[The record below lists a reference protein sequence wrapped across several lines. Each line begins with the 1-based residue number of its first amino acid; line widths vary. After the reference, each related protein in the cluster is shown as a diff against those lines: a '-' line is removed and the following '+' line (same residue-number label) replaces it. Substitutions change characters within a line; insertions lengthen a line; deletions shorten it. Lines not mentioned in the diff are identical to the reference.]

1 MSIVYEVALEIDAA
15 IAADYRAWL
24 HAHVDR
30 ILALPGFTGARIF
43 EVLEP
48 APPSGTVAL
57 CVQYA
62 LRDRADLEAYL
73 RDHAAPMRAEGTARF
88 GDRFRASR
96 RILAQLS
103 RASGTSS
110 ET

>member
-24 HAHVDR
+24 DAHVDR

-43 EVLEP
+43 ELLEP
-48 APPSGTVAL
+48 APPSGTLAL

-62 LRDRADLEAYL
+62 LRDRAAFDAYL
-73 RDHAAPMRAEGTARF
+73 RDHAASLRAEGIARF

-96 RILAQLS
+96 RILAQLP
-103 RASGTSS
+103 RAMDAPTGP
-110 ET
+110 

>member
-1 MSIVYEVALEIDAA
+1 MSVVYEVTLEIEAA

-30 ILALPGFTGARIF
+30 ILALPGFTAARIF

-48 APPSGTVAL
+48 APPSGTAAL

-62 LRDRADLEAYL
+62 LRDRAALDAYL
-73 RDHAAPMRAEGTARF
+73 RDHAARMRAEGIARF
-88 GDRFRASR
+88 GNRFRASR

-103 RASGTSS
+103 RASDAPSGT
-110 ET
+110 